1 MLRKIRIVV
10 AALFF
15 ALITLLFLDFTGALH
30 TWFGWMAKVQL
41 LPAVLALNVGV
52 IVFLVVLT
60 LLFGRVYCSVICPM
74 GVFQDIVS
82 WLNGRRK
89 GKKNRFGYK
98 KEIKWLRYG
107 MLVLFIVLMIA
118 GLNAI
123 ALLIALLTIACT
135 LTTAAADTVAVIV
148 TYERDGAEN
157 LYTAID
163 ADGDSWEFWA
173 DAEEYFMG
181 DIVYLTVWEDEME
194 IVGVDT
200 VGHLTPVEM
209 MNLFSK

>member
-15 ALITLLFLDFTGALH
+15 ALVTLLFLDFTGALH

-98 KEIKWLRYG
+98 NKL
-107 MLVLFIVLMIA
+107 
-118 GLNAI
+118 
-123 ALLIALLTIACT
+123 
-135 LTTAAADTVAVIV
+135 
-148 TYERDGAEN
+148 
-157 LYTAID
+157 LYTAYYFVFMNFNVFRGMSYLRTHGKSG
-163 ADGDSWEFWA
+163 AWEKA
-173 DAEEYFMG
+173 KR
-181 DIVYLTVWEDEME
+181 
-194 IVGVDT
+194 
-200 VGHLTPVEM
+200 
-209 MNLFSK
+209 S